1 MQEYKEIQRELG
13 SKRYKEALSYIPKGS
28 PFHDVASTLDGT
40 RVVHVPG
47 CNQKSALTYALYS
60 FNMRTDNWLKSPVT
74 AHEMCWLGTDTTPL
88 KLNIIEGASWADLI
102 NEFSALPAYLQSL
115 YLPVLEMHGIH
126 QLPEYLTCDTQYRL
140 LQIGGYIYHALR
152 ELGITTFEWWV
163 EFPRDFTITV
173 PKHSQIGAASR
184 YLRGA
189 GYNLLRANRVKVRGL
204 QRISKT
210 PVSSA
215 RLENHLI
222 SYYGG
227 EHLFMQK
234 LQQEKEL
241 PIKTVSVATAEAL
254 RDLARETYP
263 AARLCWKDGV
273 GVALSIM

>member
-28 PFHDVASTLDGT
+28 PFHDVASTVDGT

-47 CNQKSALTYALYS
+47 CNQKLALTKALYNFS
-60 FNMRTDNWLKSPVT
+60 LPTDAWLKSPVT
-74 AHEMCWLGTDTTPL
+74 AHEMCWLGVNTTPL
-88 KLNIIEGASWADLI
+88 KLNIIKGATWSDLLNDFNTLPADLQ
-102 NEFSALPAYLQSL
+102 ALYSQT
-115 YLPVLEMHGIH
+115 LEMHGVDDVYVYSI
-126 QLPEYLTCDTQYRL
+126 CDTQYRL
-140 LQIGGYIYHALR
+140 LQIGGYIYHALL
-152 ELGITTFEWWV
+152 EMGIPTFEWWV
-163 EFPRDFTITV
+163 DFPWDFTITV
-173 PKHSQIGAASR
+173 PKRSQIGAASR
-184 YLRGA
+184 YLRGE
-189 GYNLLRANRVKVRGL
+189 GYNLLHVNHDKVRGL
-204 QRISKT
+204 QRISKA

-234 LQQEKEL
+234 LQQKKEL
-241 PIKTVSVATAEAL
+241 PIKTGSVATAEAL

-263 AARLCWKDGV
+263 AARLYWKDGV